1 MVGERC
7 APDWLLVMGELR
19 LAAVWLDDVDQPWYR
34 CTLEPT
40 EDFEA
45 VRPLLE
51 ATGET
56 EDEDRFIEV
65 VEEMAARGVR
75 LIWASGAAEPR
86 PDLEGSLQLIGPN
99 QIAFRP
105 DEAPRRIAHSRHR
118 RSIRHSVCPA

>member
-1 MVGERC
+1 MVTRGRSTIWVGV
-7 APDWLLVMGELR
+7 APRM
-19 LAAVWLDDVDQPWYR
+19 AAKVDQPWYR

-40 EDFEA
+40 ADFEA

-56 EDEDRFIEV
+56 EDEDRFMEV

-105 DEAPRRIAHSRHR
+105 DHVRLRDGLPTPDIND
-118 RSIRHSVCPA
+118 

>member
-1 MVGERC
+1 MPVSLKAENHLCVVHARVVKWAKGRKSVMVGKRG

-19 LAAVWLDDVDQPWYR
+19 LAAVRLDDVDQPWYR

-40 EDFEA
+40 ADVEA

-86 PDLEGSLQLIGPN
+86 PDLEG
-99 QIAFRP
+99 
-105 DEAPRRIAHSRHR
+105 
-118 RSIRHSVCPA
+118 

>member
-1 MVGERC
+1 MVGKRC

-40 EDFEA
+40 ADFEA

-56 EDEDRFIEV
+56 EDEDRFMEF

-75 LIWASGAAEPR
+75 LIWASGAARHVADVDGADACGYLALNP
-86 PDLEGSLQLIGPN
+86 SVV
-99 QIAFRP
+99 
-105 DEAPRRIAHSRHR
+105 AP
-118 RSIRHSVCPA
+118 